1 MLQKLRR
8 SELYDRMIREYIRIS
23 NVEELQAKEK
33 IDRQFDELDSFINL
47 EYEQEMGYIDRKI
60 NTYYNLYS
68 TRMMM
73 VLSDNTNLEHELN
86 RLLLFLK
93 ELDGEDREEIIGRL
107 AQSHRL
113 MSVGF
118 IGRKSFERRKKSNP
132 NLKNAGLLQAELS
145 AEERQRLT
153 DELLTETPDRYS
165 MDHVE
170 Q

>member
-23 NVEELQAKEK
+23 NVEEFQAKEK

-93 ELDGEDREEIIGRL
+93 NWTGKTGRRSL
-107 AQSHRL
+107 E
-113 MSVGF
+113 GW
-118 IGRKSFERRKKSNP
+118 RR
-132 NLKNAGLLQAELS
+132 A
-145 AEERQRLT
+145 T
-153 DELLTETPDRYS
+153 D
-165 MDHVE
+165 
-170 Q
+170 